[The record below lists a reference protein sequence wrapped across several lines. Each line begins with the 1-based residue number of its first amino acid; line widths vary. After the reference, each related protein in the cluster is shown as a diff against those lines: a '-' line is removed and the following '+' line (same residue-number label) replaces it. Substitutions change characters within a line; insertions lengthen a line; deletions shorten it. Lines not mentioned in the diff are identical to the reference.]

1 VSVIQSAVHTRS
13 DEFKANAAAMRVLID
28 DLHEKSALVI
38 RGGSEQA
45 RAKHLARGKLL
56 PRERIDALLD
66 PGSAFLEL
74 STLAAYGMYGEKQGN
89 ARLEQRAVCRR
100 NHRYWPRAWRGVHDR
115 GE

>member
-1 VSVIQSAVHTRS
+1 MNSRRMPPPCAL
-13 DEFKANAAAMRVLID
+13 LID

-45 RAKHLARGKLL
+45 RAKHLARGKFL

-74 STLAAYGMYGEKQGN
+74 STLAAYGMYGENRECQTPT
-89 ARLEQRAVCRR
+89 ACLLQA
-100 NHRYWPRAWRGVHDR
+100 
-115 GE
+115 